1 MVQKWIIRYVDHF
14 FILDKEKIRYVHV
27 AEHRSTS
34 IARGSYCRFSFLR
47 GTSGTSYPKEKKKQ
61 KQNDLSM
68 ISKES
73 LECLSLQSPGEVR
86 HNLWHWLL
94 ILQLSQSPSEVPS
107 ASIQNPNFH
116 IQFPPYPYPNPN
128 PIHLSQAQFHF
139 LIATTN
145 Q

>member
-27 AEHRSTS
+27 AETQEYFNCTRILLS
-34 IARGSYCRFSFLR
+34 ILIPTWHIGHLVS
-47 GTSGTSYPKEKKKQ
+47 KKKKKQ

-73 LECLSLQSPGEVR
+73 LECLSLQSPGEVQ

-145 Q
+145 H